1 MMVKAHN
8 LVGLFWSTMMRVL
21 ALFVLKSQ
29 RSDMDFRTKIAN
41 HSFGVRVSALMIK
54 DGSIYLAK
62 SPKEEYYLIG
72 GAILVNELTE
82 DAIKREV
89 LEEVGVGIDVG
100 PLAFVVE
107 NQFIREGIAF
117 HQIEFLYLVTPLS
130 EPNAYME
137 EGNQTRHCEWVA
149 LDKLNEITLNPAFLK
164 TALQE
169 WDGQVKHFISKD
181 GKN

>member
-1 MMVKAHN
+1 
-8 LVGLFWSTMMRVL
+8 
-21 ALFVLKSQ
+21 
-29 RSDMDFRTKIAN
+29 MDFRTKTDH

-54 DGSIYLAK
+54 NGNIYLAK

-82 DAIKREV
+82 DAIKREI
-89 LEEVGVGIDVG
+89 LEEVGVTIDVG

-107 NQFIREGIAF
+107 NQFILEGVAF
-117 HQIEFLYLVTPLS
+117 HQIEFHYIVTPLS

-137 EGNQTRHCEWVA
+137 EGNQTRQCEWVA
-149 LDKLNEITLNPAFLK
+149 LDKLKDINLNPSFLK

-169 WDGQVKHFISKD
+169 WDGQVRHFISKD